1 MSQLF
6 TWGGQSTGVSALA
19 SVFPKKSQG
28 WSRTNQWI
36 EQICKIKNQYTK
48 MSGISIQKQQ
58 AIWRR
63 LFFLSP
69 FAIASKKIKY
79 LGINLTKEW
88 KSYTL
93 KTIKNWLS
101 KSKMTQINRKIF
113 HVHVLEEY

>member
-1 MSQLF
+1 MNRANLQD
-6 TWGGQSTGVSALA
+6 
-19 SVFPKKSQG
+19 KKS
-28 WSRTNQWI
+28 I
-36 EQICKIKNQYTK
+36 YKNEWHFYTETTSYLK
-48 MSGISIQKQQ
+48 KT
-58 AIWRR
+58 
-63 LFFLSP
+63 FFLSP

-113 HVHVLEEY
+113 YVHVLEEY